1 MLCAVNFS
9 IMTLVEK
16 ESKKELAILMSYKPE
31 NVNLEIFEPELQ
43 RLGYSKMLK
52 FYGEIVEQEL
62 FNEVQSRESVSWLI
76 EYISWHIKT
85 RLFS

>member
-1 MLCAVNFS
+1 MKEK
-9 IMTLVEK
+9 MT
-16 ESKKELAILMSYKPE
+16 KKEFATLISYKPK
-31 NVNLEIFEPELQ
+31 NVNLEIFEPELH

-62 FNEVQSRESVSWLI
+62 FNEIQSRESVSWLI
-76 EYISWHIKT
+76 EYMSWHIKT

>member
-1 MLCAVNFS
+1 
-9 IMTLVEK
+9 MTLVEK
-16 ESKKELAILMSYKPE
+16 ESKKELATLMSYKPE
-31 NVNLEIFEPELQ
+31 NLNLEIFEAELQ
-43 RLGYSKMLK
+43 RLGYSKMLQ
-52 FYGEIVEQEL
+52 FFGETVEQEL